1 MNKIWLRAGT
11 AAIAMVSGTIGTQAH
26 AQESRDKDKDNY
38 RDNAEEI
45 VVTATTREQQ
55 VKDAP
60 ASISVVTRED
70 LERLPY
76 REITDAL
83 LEVPGVTVT
92 TGEGN
97 SRDISIRGVDPQY
110 TLILVDGRRLSARE
124 SRTNGGNISEGGLLP
139 PIEAIERIEI
149 VRGPMSSLYGSDAIG
164 GVINVITRRV
174 TDDWSGSVRVDGTLQ
189 GDDAYGNIG
198 NGSFYLSGPL
208 TKDIGLQLLGGISRR
223 EEDEIIGGTPERR
236 DESLEGKLGFDL
248 GPNHGFLLNAAYF
261 SQQAIQTA
269 GKTVAASEAAPE
281 GFQSFQTQRRYVYS
295 INHTGDWGFA
305 DSESYVQIED
315 ARELVRERQIINTV
329 AQSIWS
335 VPIASSFASLG
346 AFYRNEDLTDL
357 TGNRLP
363 DTTRTG
369 ADRTN
374 WAVFGEGELRILPS
388 FALTGG
394 LRLDNDEQYDSH
406 LTPRLYA
413 VWKPTSEVTVK
424 GGYSE
429 GFRAP
434 NLRQTLA
441 DWGQVSRGGTV
452 YGNPN
457 LEAETS
463 ETYEASLLYDKG
475 GFYASLTAYTTD
487 FNDKITRVTCEAA
500 GAWCVDEPLSSA
512 GRPPTTYVNIDSARI
527 QGVEA
532 SVDLRLSR
540 TFSLAATGTLTDS
553 EQLTGANAGAAL
565 NDTPESQA
573 SLSLKWRP
581 SKQFSTFA
589 RAIYRG
595 QEAVTEAQISGEE
608 ITAQS
613 YAYVDV
619 GASYEINRSF
629 TLRGGIQNILDKQL
643 DYEDYA
649 YLIDPRRLWLGVTAS
664 F

>member
-1 MNKIWLRAGT
+1 MT
-11 AAIAMVSGTIGTQAH
+11 AIAAGIASVQIRAETGSGING
-26 AQESRDKDKDNY
+26 N
-38 RDNAEEI
+38 EI

-55 VKDAP
+55 IKDAP

-76 REITDAL
+76 REVTDAL

-97 SRDISIRGVDPQY
+97 SRDISIRGIDPQY
-110 TLILVDGRRLSARE
+110 TLILVDGRRLSSRE

-139 PIEAIERIEI
+139 PAEAIERIEI

-174 TDDWSGSVRVDGTLQ
+174 TGDWGGSVRLDGTLQ
-189 GDDAYGNIG
+189 TDDSFGNIG
-198 NGSFYLSGPL
+198 NGSFYLSGPV
-208 TKDIGLQLLGGISRR
+208 TRDVGLQLLGGISRR
-223 EEDEIIGGTPERR
+223 EEDNIIGGTPERR
-236 DESLEGKLGFDL
+236 DESIEGKLGFGL
-248 GPNHGFLLNAAYF
+248 GADHSFLLDAAYF

-269 GKTVAASEAAPE
+269 GKTVEPSEDEPE

-295 INHTGDWGFA
+295 INHSGDWGLA
-305 DSESYVQIED
+305 RSESYLQRED
-315 ARELVRERQIINTV
+315 ARELIRDRRIINTV
-329 AQSIWS
+329 GQSIWS
-335 VPIASSFASLG
+335 IPVATSYVSIG

-357 TGNRLP
+357 TGNLLP
-363 DTTRTG
+363 GSTRTG

-374 WAVFGEGELRILPS
+374 WAVFGEGELRIVPS
-388 FALTGG
+388 LAVTGG
-394 LRLDNDEQYDSH
+394 LRLDEDEQYGTH

-413 VWKPTSEVTVK
+413 VWKLTPAVTVK

-434 NLRQTLA
+434 NLRQTLG
-441 DWGQVSRGGTV
+441 DWGQVSRGGTI
-452 YGNPN
+452 YGNPD

-463 ETYEASLLYDKG
+463 ETFEAGLLFDRG
-475 GFYASLTAYTTD
+475 GVYASLTAYTTD

-500 GAWCVDEPLSSA
+500 GAWCIDEPLSSI
-512 GRPPTTYVNIDSARI
+512 GRLPTTYVNVDRATIR
-527 QGVEA
+527 GVEA
-532 SVDLRLSR
+532 SFDLRLTR
-540 TFSLAATGTLTDS
+540 AFSVAATGTLTDS

-565 NDTPESQA
+565 NDTPKSAA

-581 SKQFSTFA
+581 SRRFSTFA

-595 QEAVTEAQISGEE
+595 EEAITEAQISGEDV
-608 ITAQS
+608 TAAS

-619 GASYEINRSF
+619 GASYELDRTV
-629 TLRGGIQNILDKQL
+629 TLRGGIQNVFNKQL

-649 YLIDPRRLWLGVTAS
+649 YLIDPRRLWMGVTAS